1 MSTFFSPNSAG
12 FFFHKTSFSLLRV
25 RSVLVLVEDVGEI
38 YVRVLAVLFV
48 PPSKQPLAF
57 LVGFFSVDIDVV
69 SREDALFFSS
79 SSFRHVFAREES
91 DFVFFGLV

>member
-1 MSTFFSPNSAG
+1 MNTFFFQNSG
-12 FFFHKTSFSLLRV
+12 FFLQTSLSLSS
-25 RSVLVLVEDVGEI
+25 SVLVLVEHVREI

-48 PPSKQPLAF
+48 PPSKQPLPF
-57 LVGFFSVDIDVV
+57 LIGFFSVDIDVV

>member
-1 MSTFFSPNSAG
+1 MFFP
-12 FFFHKTSFSLLRV
+12 KTQVSFYKLLSLSS
-25 RSVLVLVEDVGEI
+25 SVLVLVEHVREI
-38 YVRVLAVLFV
+38 YVRVLAVLFI
-48 PPSKQPLAF
+48 PPSKQPLPF